1 LRIAQIEAVRKK
13 GSSMAPPKTQ
23 PDPSTFKA
31 YSHAAAGHDGVRSDS
46 SGALL
51 IKPCTPSEVS
61 FYGSAA
67 DHPAFQAYMP
77 TFMGT
82 LALNE
87 NNELSLATNS
97 APVISNDPLK
107 EDAMSWVPSGGKKL
121 DTGLSIVLENVTAG
135 FKRPNVIDLK
145 LGARLWDDKAPE
157 AKRRKLDE
165 VSDATTS
172 GSLGFRI
179 AGMKVH
185 RPDRKAKP
193 DGRFQEHIEIEDD
206 GYWSYNKQY
215 GRAFSAETVHEAF
228 VEFFGGEETLKK
240 SGRRLEVVK
249 RLANEVKK
257 LALVLEREESRM
269 YSASILMVHE
279 GDTDAMDAAL
289 EEEKR
294 RAANG
299 DDDEHGDD
307 SGEDDE
313 EQKPK
318 VSDMRLIDFAHAEW
332 TPGQGADENA
342 LQGVRSALKILD
354 QLVTEGK
361 LPTRE

>member
-1 LRIAQIEAVRKK
+1 
-13 GSSMAPPKTQ
+13 MAPPKTQ

-31 YSHAAAGHDGVRSDS
+31 YSHAAAGHDGVRSDP

-51 IKPCTPSEVS
+51 IKPCTHAEVA
-61 FYGSAA
+61 FYESAA
-67 DHPAFQAYMP
+67 DRPAFQAYMP

-87 NNELSLATNS
+87 NNRLSTATNS
-97 APVISNDPLK
+97 APGISNDSLK
-107 EDAMSWVPSGGKKL
+107 DHAVSWVPSGGKKL

-135 FKRPNVIDLK
+135 FQWPNVIDLK

-165 VSDATTS
+165 VRDATTS

-193 DGRFQEHIEIEDD
+193 DGRLQEHIEIEDD
-206 GYWSYNKQY
+206 GYWSYNKHY

-228 VEFFGGEETLKK
+228 VEFFGGEETLKI

-249 RLANEVKK
+249 RLANEVNK
-257 LALVLEREESRM
+257 LASVLEKEEIRM
-269 YSASILMVHE
+269 YSASILMVYE
-279 GDTDAMDAAL
+279 GDKDAMDAAL
-289 EEEKR
+289 DEENR

-299 DDDEHGDD
+299 DNDEHDED
-307 SGEDDE
+307 SGGDDDE
-313 EQKPK
+313 EKPK

-342 LQGVRSALKILD
+342 LQGVRCALKILD
-354 QLVTEGK
+354 QLATEGK
-361 LPTRE
+361 LSTRE